1 MDHQELTGSP
11 IRLIV
16 DVRKSGIDGEVVAR
30 IWIHQT
36 GGNRIK
42 ALRSLPVPLLKLR
55 PSVAGPPADRIG
67 SQQREESGFVD
78 FPYFELRFFLEDPD
92 KDRRPLRHI
101 AALEIGNQ
109 ALGEWPHVAPVYRT
123 GTLRVATAQRYCGRN
138 RTQ

>member
-16 DVRKSGIDGEVVAR
+16 GVRKSGIDGEVVAR

-55 PSVAGPPADRIG
+55 P
-67 SQQREESGFVD
+67 
-78 FPYFELRFFLEDPD
+78 
-92 KDRRPLRHI
+92 
-101 AALEIGNQ
+101 
-109 ALGEWPHVAPVYRT
+109 
-123 GTLRVATAQRYCGRN
+123 
-138 RTQ
+138 